1 MSPYCAGN
9 LSLHQAYVIRTAAF
23 TGQGHGPFSA
33 PLMFTMD
40 PDTLVTTINMGPG
53 TDMDMEELTSQTW
66 FIAFIGSVLFVLV
79 LLFILVIIYRRVRGP
94 QKSLSHQAV
103 PLHHRVNDNC
113 HFQVCKYSL
122 YKSGCDILTYSI
134 SRLTLAP
141 VITLSGWLTH
151 GSTH

>member
-1 MSPYCAGN
+1 MSALCSGN
-9 LSLHQAYVIRTAAF
+9 LSLHQTYVIRTAAF

-33 PLMFTMD
+33 PLMFSMD
-40 PDTLVTTINMGPG
+40 PDSLVTTINMGPG

-66 FIAFIGSVLFVLV
+66 FIAFIGSVVFVLV

-113 HFQVCKYSL
+113 HFQVCEYF
-122 YKSGCDILTYSI
+122 
-134 SRLTLAP
+134 
-141 VITLSGWLTH
+141 
-151 GSTH
+151 

>member
-1 MSPYCAGN
+1 MLCAGN

-33 PLMFTMD
+33 PLMFSMD
-40 PDTLVTTINMGPG
+40 PDSLVTTINMGPG

-66 FIAFIGSVLFVLV
+66 FIAFIGSVVFVLV

-113 HFQVCKYSL
+113 HFQVCKYS
-122 YKSGCDILTYSI
+122 
-134 SRLTLAP
+134 
-141 VITLSGWLTH
+141 
-151 GSTH
+151 